1 MAREMTEQ
9 DWMDFE
15 EDMCVFVNMYEGMSY
30 GDACDAARDEMK
42 EMRVTP
48 CDSERTRVT
57 RRVRSNVEFS
67 GAPQLHRGAS
77 AGTKG

>member
-1 MAREMTEQ
+1 MAQEMTER

-30 GDACDAARDEMK
+30 EEACNAARNEMK
-42 EMRVTP
+42 EMRATP

-57 RRVRSNVEFS
+57 RVRSNAALT
-67 GAPQLHRGAS
+67 GAPPIGANYGDE
-77 AGTKG
+77 A

>member
-42 EMRVTP
+42 EMRAAP

-57 RRVRSNVEFS
+57 RMRSNAEVR
-67 GAPQLHRGAS
+67 GAGTAS
-77 AGTKG
+77 AGLPG